1 MITFNTRKVVLSLAV
16 VAGVSLLGAC
26 ADKPGSKGWCE
37 DMSAKSK
44 GEWTGY
50 EAKTYAAHCV
60 LGSTTIGSEAWCENL
75 KETPKGEWTTQ
86 EVADYVKYCVVDQ
99 VTQETPSRRRSRRLY
114 TFPCTAVQVTIRE

>member
-1 MITFNTRKVVLSLAV
+1 MTYTTTRKIALSIAV
-16 VAGVSLLGAC
+16 VAGVSLLSAC

-44 GEWTGY
+44 GDWTGD

-60 LGSTTIGSEAWCENL
+60 LESTTIGSQAWCKNL

-86 EVADYVKYCVVDQ
+86 EVADYAKYCVVDQ
-99 VTQETPSRRRSRRLY
+99 VSQ
-114 TFPCTAVQVTIRE
+114 

>member
-1 MITFNTRKVVLSLAV
+1 MMITNTRKVALSLAI
-16 VAGVSLLGAC
+16 VASDSLLGAC

-44 GEWTGY
+44 GEWTGD

-60 LGSTTIGSEAWCENL
+60 LESTTIGSEAWCQNL

-86 EVADYVKYCVVDQ
+86 EVADYAKYCVVDQ
-99 VTQETPSRRRSRRLY
+99 VTQ
-114 TFPCTAVQVTIRE
+114 

>member
-1 MITFNTRKVVLSLAV
+1 MTQNKIRRIALSIAI

-44 GEWTGY
+44 GEWTGD

-60 LGSTTIGSEAWCENL
+60 LESTTIGSEASCENL

-86 EVADYVKYCVVDQ
+86 EVAVYAKYCMVD
-99 VTQETPSRRRSRRLY
+99 
-114 TFPCTAVQVTIRE
+114 